1 MTRDTLDVT
10 VAWVTPAIQDV
21 VTVSVPAGATI
32 AAAIARSGLVAVRS
46 LDLSQLTVAVFGKRR
61 SLDAPVQAGDRIE
74 LLRPLQAD
82 PKAARRHRAA
92 GHPLPQRPRRKNPG
106 GRR

>member
-1 MTRDTLDVT
+1 MTHDPLEVT

-32 AAAIARSGLVAVRS
+32 AAAIARSGLVATRG

-61 SLDAPVQAGDRIE
+61 SLDALVQPGDRIE
-74 LLRPLQAD
+74 LLRPLLTD

-92 GHPLPQRPRRKNPG
+92 GLLPPQRPRRGTPG